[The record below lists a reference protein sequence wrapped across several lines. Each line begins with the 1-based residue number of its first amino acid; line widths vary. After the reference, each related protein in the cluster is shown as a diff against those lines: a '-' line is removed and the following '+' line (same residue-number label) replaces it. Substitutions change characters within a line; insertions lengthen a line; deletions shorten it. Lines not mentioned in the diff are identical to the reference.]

1 MKGLLHDITTCG
13 DLLIFLLNFNGYS
26 DYHVEPLLYRFPWK
40 FTLHYKTNNAI
51 LNISCNTR
59 YSIIITLALQVSGKG
74 VENLS
79 TTQMLKGIIDGCL
92 LAIIKDTEVYGYEM
106 AEKLE
111 SYGFHSFSEGTI
123 YPLLLRMQKEELVR
137 STLKKSTAGPRRKYY
152 SLTPKGELEL
162 NKFIE
167 RWNNLQSNVNKV
179 LHCESDT
186 EYTKGD
192 EIIE

>member
-1 MKGLLHDITTCG
+1 M
-13 DLLIFLLNFNGYS
+13 
-26 DYHVEPLLYRFPWK
+26 
-40 FTLHYKTNNAI
+40 HYKANNAI
-51 LNISCNTR
+51 LYISCNTR

-74 VENLS
+74 VKDLS

-106 AEKLE
+106 AEKLG

-123 YPLLLRMQKEELVR
+123 YPLLLRMQKEELVT

-179 LHCESDT
+179 LDCESDT